1 MTMDSILPPATR
13 RDFIR
18 KLSTSAGAAVLGGIG
33 MDSLTSST
41 AAAAGMNWQTNDKL
55 PLVPDNKQ
63 IIIASL
69 NKESQSYAYN
79 VVFYY
84 APMELWYGGP
94 GIKLRR
100 DDIEYWAE
108 IPGPKN

>member
-1 MTMDSILPPATR
+1 
-13 RDFIR
+13 
-18 KLSTSAGAAVLGGIG
+18 
-33 MDSLTSST
+33 
-41 AAAAGMNWQTNDKL
+41 MNWQTNDKL
-55 PLVPDNKQ
+55 PLAPDDRQ

-94 GIKLRR
+94 GIKVRR
-100 DDIEYWAE
+100 QDIEYWAE

>member
-1 MTMDSILPPATR
+1 MDSIRSPATR

-18 KLSTSAGAAVLGGIG
+18 KVSTSAGAAAVLGGLG
-33 MDSLTSST
+33 MDSLISSP

-55 PLVPDNKQ
+55 PLVPDDRQ

-69 NKESQSYAYN
+69 NKESQRYAYN
-79 VVFYY
+79 VVYYY

-94 GIKLRR
+94 GIRVRR